1 MNHYL
6 IFFGKLLAVIIISS
20 CIMTFVHTFPVFYHY
35 KNLSFYSIAMFAVMS
50 VFLYFFL
57 YKSLYVKD
65 RQIFISVTLLNMFVR
80 MAGSVVILLVY
91 KNKIDPPNN
100 KFIISFLIIYVI
112 FTIFETYFMVGL
124 ADKKHENK
132 TL

>member
-6 IFFGKLLAVIIISS
+6 SFFGKLAAVIIISLCLIS
-20 CIMTFVHTFPVFYHY
+20 YVHTFPVFYSY
-35 KNLSFYSIAMFAVMS
+35 KNLSFYSISMFSVMS
-50 VFLYFFL
+50 VFLYIFL
-57 YKSLYVKD
+57 YKSLYIKD
-65 RQIFISVTLLNMFVR
+65 RQIFISVTMINMFLR
-80 MAGSVVILLVY
+80 MAGSVILLVIY
-91 KNKIDPPNN
+91 KNVFHPPNN

-112 FTIFETYFMVGL
+112 FTIFETYFMVSL